1 MPTTPEGFAV
11 RIDALKAQ
19 LVQQGRRV
27 QSLVEVAY
35 DAAFARD
42 EAGAARAIQMDEDVD
57 RVDVEVEREAVQI
70 LTTACGEGAALA
82 PDQVRLMLTIVKV
95 NNELERIADVGV
107 LIAELIPALI
117 RCATGSGGG
126 TAPRSPLPPT
136 FRVLANSIL
145 GILRDSVTAFQRIE
159 PELAKVVLLS
169 EQAVGEFKRALVND
183 AQRQLSAGQ
192 ISVETANALHEVA
205 AHSVVIADHCT
216 NIAEQVLYTATG
228 RIMRHFQGR
237 WEEVQF
243 PPRTS

>member
-11 RIDALKAQ
+11 RIDALKTQ

-27 QSLVEVAY
+27 QSLLEVAY

-42 EAGAARAIQMDEDVD
+42 EAAAARAIQMDEDVD
-57 RVDVEVEREAVQI
+57 RVDVDVEREAVQI
-70 LTTACGEGAALA
+70 LTAACSDGAALA
-82 PDQVRLMLTIVKV
+82 PDQVRLTLTIVKV

-117 RCATGSGGG
+117 RCAKGGDTGI
-126 TAPRSPLPPT
+126 AERSPLPPT
-136 FRVLANSIL
+136 FRVLANSII
-145 GILRDSVTAFQRIE
+145 GIMRDSVTAFQRVE

-169 EQAVGEFKRALVND
+169 EQAVGEFKRALVSD
-183 AQRQLSAGQ
+183 TQRQLSTGQ
-192 ISVETANALHEVA
+192 ITVESANALHEVA

-243 PPRTS
+243 SPRTT